1 MTGPNSVECSPIRKV
16 PAYSSGALCQAKPAR
31 PSSMM
36 AISSDLTSRIR
47 RDFSSLSAIC
57 PLVAEN
63 STNGAIKMAEI
74 RKAALRAST
83 PSNSAVW

>member
-1 MTGPNSVECSPIRKV
+1 
-16 PAYSSGALCQAKPAR
+16 
-31 PSSMM
+31 MM

-47 RDFSSLSAIC
+47 RDFSILSAIC